1 MAVPRGKP
9 KGALPSLARNL
20 VSLNI
25 TQKESVASAS
35 ILIEITA
42 KPMTRVV
49 TSSLNLTGYVAI

>member
-9 KGALPSLARNL
+9 KGALPSLVRNL

-42 KPMTRVV
+42 NPMTRVV
-49 TSSLNLTGYVAI
+49 TSSLNLTGYVAN